1 MRYTLTADE
10 MGSAHWPPAMERF
23 IELNGTRIRFLEAGT
38 DQPGLPLLMLH
49 GYRNGANYWFPNPL
63 PALAAEYHVIAPDL
77 PGFGRSG
84 DLPEYGLPQYASV
97 MHAFLDALG
106 VSRANLLG
114 HSMGAQVAIV
124 TAAKQPERVN
134 KLVLVDSAGL
144 PRLEPHW
151 QVPLKNLT
159 DSSLWSLRRYPVRFR
174 TGARAAARREGLQIM
189 QQERV
194 GSYLKSLT
202 MPTLIVWG
210 SRDRVVPLEHGALMA
225 RHIPHARLAVIRAA
239 GHMPFR
245 QKPEEF
251 NRLVLTFLRQ
261 A

>member
-1 MRYTLTADE
+1 MRDTLTTTE
-10 MGSAHWPPAMERF
+10 ISSAHSQPALERF
-23 IELNGTRIRFLEAGT
+23 IELNGTRIRFLEAGVKR
-38 DQPGLPLLMLH
+38 PGLPLLMLH

-63 PALAAEYHVIAPDL
+63 PALAEEYHVIAPDL
-77 PGFGRSG
+77 PGLGQSG
-84 DLPEYGLPQYASV
+84 DLPEYGLLQYAAV

-106 VSRANLLG
+106 VAGANLLG

-124 TAAKQPERVN
+124 TAAKQPQRIN

-159 DSSLWSLRRYPVRFR
+159 DSSFWSLRRYPVRFR
-174 TGARAAARREGLQIM
+174 SGARSAARREGLQIM

-194 GSYLKSLT
+194 GSYLKALT
-202 MPTLIVWG
+202 MPTLIIWG

-239 GHMPFR
+239 GHMPFA
-245 QKPEEF
+245 QKPDEF
-251 NRLVLTFLRQ
+251 NRLVLAFLRQ